1 MRKLIWFGLCV
12 MVLLVVGVSGVQA
25 VSGMNFGVRA
35 GLGLNPD
42 QFVIGGQAILGRAL
56 KITRFAPS
64 IDAGFG
70 DDLTTVLFNGDF
82 RVSLLTLPR
91 TGVSVYAAAGPTLAM
106 YDSDKGGSDNEI
118 GLTLSGGLRLPMS
131 TLNAYNIEGRFGF
144 GDIPD
149 FRLLFGIM
157 F

>member
-1 MRKLIWFGLCV
+1 MRKLIQFGLCV
-12 MVLLVVGVSGVQA
+12 MLLLVTGESGAQA

-35 GLGLNPD
+35 GLGLDPD
-42 QFVIGGQAILGRAL
+42 QFVIGGQAILGRAF
-56 KITRFAPS
+56 KVARFAPS
-64 IDAGFG
+64 VDVGFG
-70 DDLTTVLFNGDF
+70 DDLTTLMVNGDF
-82 RVSLLTLPR
+82 RVSLLTLPKA
-91 TGVSVYAAAGPTLAM
+91 GASLYAAAGPTLAM
-106 YDSDKGGSDNEI
+106 YDSDKGGSDTEI
-118 GLTLSGGLRLPMS
+118 GLTLTAGLRLPMS